1 MEQLNHQQR
10 EITIDLEEQGGAPSA
25 QDSGEYR
32 YYRHTHGGRKHK
44 KKMRKSKK
52 ILLIVLLVLFSLLL
66 VAAIT
71 ALALYHY
78 MFGTLTHD
86 ASLENKSDSE
96 LGIAAMDEGLNR
108 ENTMPSQAGILDIG
122 DGEGDPDGI
131 NDLPDDVLER
141 IQNGSTSQTSYLL
154 SGADRI
160 KTFVLFGLDRYDSS
174 DSIILIAVDPVHQK
188 IKMISIARDTYVW
201 IQKWGAYSKINYA
214 YHWGG
219 AEMSLFTLN
228 QNLYLNL
235 RDYAAVNFSQM
246 EDIIDLVGG
255 VTVELNA
262 AEVRY
267 LSSMAQREGVAIHE
281 GQCWLNGAL
290 TVAYSR
296 IRQSERS
303 DNDEHRASRQRLVL
317 MELLSK
323 GKAMSYYDYPKFIR
337 ECMALCTTS
346 FTRSEVLDLCTEV
359 LTKDYAIEQY
369 FFPNTGSDWWGGTI
383 DGNWYYVYDLNR
395 ASDQIYRIIYEELYI
410 SGYQS

>member
-1 MEQLNHQQR
+1 MEQRDQR
-10 EITIDLEEQGGAPSA
+10 QHGGITDLEEQGTDAAARGAHPHYRRA
-25 QDSGEYR
+25 HGEN
-32 YYRHTHGGRKHK
+32 KQ
-44 KKMRKSKK
+44 KMRRSKR
-52 ILLIVLLVLFSLLL
+52 ILLLVLLVLFSLVLI
-66 VAAIT
+66 AAIAAT
-71 ALALYHY
+71 VLYCY

-86 ASLENKSDSE
+86 ASLKNKSDSD
-96 LGIAAMDEGLNR
+96 LGIVEMDEGLHR
-108 ENTMPSQAGILDIG
+108 GNTAPAQAGILDIG
-122 DGEGDPDGI
+122 DGEGEPDGVME
-131 NDLPDDVLER
+131 LPDDVPAR
-141 IQNGSTSQTSYLL
+141 VQDGSAPQTSYLKP
-154 SGADRI
+154 GAQQIR
-160 KTFVLFGLDRYDSS
+160 TFVLFGLDRYDSS
-174 DSIILIAVDPVHQK
+174 DSIILVAVDPVHRK

-201 IQKWGAYSKINYA
+201 IQKWGAYSKLNYA

-246 EDIIDLVGG
+246 EEIVDLVGG

-267 LSSMAQREGVAIHE
+267 LSRLAQEQGVQLNE

-303 DNDEHRASRQRLVL
+303 DNDEHRASRQRQVL

-346 FTRSEVLDLCTEV
+346 LTRSEVLELCTDV
-359 LTKDYAIEQY
+359 LTGEYAVEQY
-369 FFPNTGSDWWGGTI
+369 FFPNTESDWWGGTI
-383 DGNWYYVYDLNR
+383 DGQWYYVYDLDR
-395 ASDQIYRIIYEELYI
+395 ASDRIYRIIYEELYI
-410 SGYQS
+410 SGYED